1 MENNEIEKMKYEAA
15 KEHVARIRK
24 FVVSLFI
31 FCILFLLFYGSDLFS
46 FDKFNFGFERN
57 SIIF

>member
-1 MENNEIEKMKYEAA
+1 MENNNIEKMKYEAA

-24 FVVSLFI
+24 FVVSLLI

-46 FDKFNFGFERN
+46 FNELNFGFGR
-57 SIIF
+57 IL